1 MGGDGLHA
9 IGIREEIEYEY
20 IQRRSPA
27 SEVTNLAL
35 DSAGLKIGVA
45 PLLSEVPQRSGPRL
59 ADSRM
64 FR

>member
-9 IGIREEIEYEY
+9 IGIREEIEY
-20 IQRRSPA
+20 IQRRSPT